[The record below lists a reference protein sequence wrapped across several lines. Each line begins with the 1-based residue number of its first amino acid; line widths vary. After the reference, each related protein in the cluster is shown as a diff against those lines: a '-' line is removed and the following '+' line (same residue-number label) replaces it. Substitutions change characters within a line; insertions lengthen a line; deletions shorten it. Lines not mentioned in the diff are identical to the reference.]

1 MLQSSKEIRLL
12 LLGPGESGKSTV
24 FKQMKIIQDRGGFL
38 KEELKAFL
46 PIVHSNC
53 ISQMKVLVESSVALQ
68 VPLGNQAKMC
78 SEMLLKYNDEVL
90 TPEIARMIKS
100 LWQDEGIKVTYEKR
114 GKFFHMNDTAEYFFE
129 HAERFAEEDYLPTT
143 DDVLRARI
151 RSIGIEEAGFSF
163 EKLNFTM
170 IDVGG
175 QRSERRK
182 WIHCFSNVTAII
194 FVVSLSSY
202 DQSLRED
209 SSQNTMKEA
218 LLLFEEVANST
229 YFSENAIILFLNKT
243 DLFEEKINRVSLKVC
258 FEEYTG
264 KDNFEEGKVFIKSL
278 FTGRTTNIIYPHF
291 TCALD
296 TKDIQ
301 IVITAVRDTLLQST
315 FADAGF

>member
-1 MLQSSKEIRLL
+1 MY
-12 LLGPGESGKSTV
+12 
-24 FKQMKIIQDRGGFL
+24 
-38 KEELKAFL
+38 
-46 PIVHSNC
+46 
-53 ISQMKVLVESSVALQ
+53 
-68 VPLGNQAKMC
+68 
-78 SEMLLKYNDEVL
+78 SEQLLKYDEEVL
-90 TPEIARMIKS
+90 TPEIARLIKG
-100 LWQDEGIKVTYEKR
+100 LWLDEGIRATYEKR
-114 GKFFHMNDTAEYFFE
+114 GMYFHMNDTAYYFFE

-143 DDVLRARI
+143 DDVLRART
-151 RSIGIEEAGFSF
+151 RSIGIEEAGFTF

-202 DQSLRED
+202 DTPLRED

-218 LLLFEEVANST
+218 LLLFDEVANSK
-229 YFSENAIILFLNKT
+229 YFRENAIILFLNKT
-243 DLFEEKINRVSLKVC
+243 DLFSEKITKVSLKVC

-264 KDNFEEGKVFIKSL
+264 PDTDEAGRTFIKSL
-278 FTGRTTNIIYPHF
+278 FTGRTTNNIYSHF

-301 IVITAVRDTLLQST
+301 IVITAVRDTLLKYT
-315 FADAGF
+315 LVDLGI